1 MSHSNRIAIV
11 NKERCKPTKCQKE
24 CMKKCPPMRNGKKV
38 IELVDI
44 EDIYSPAVASVFNDA
59 TTNNKHKIA
68 KIVESMCIG
77 CNGCVVACPFD
88 AIKIVQLP
96 KENPK
101 EIIHRY
107 GLNGFRLYR
116 LPIMKKNC
124 VQSLIGQNG
133 IGKSTILDILSG
145 TLTPNF
151 ERAAT
156 TIINT
161 SQHIINH
168 FKGTVMMN
176 YFKDLYSS
184 KLTFSFKSQK
194 IKSALQSANKTMLVR
209 DYIVQHDL
217 SFETSTFCELGL
229 DVLLDNAV
237 HTLSGGELQRLL
249 CWMTAA
255 KKADV
260 YIFDEPSNFL
270 DVKQRLIVAKMIRSL
285 VSSDT
290 YVLIVEHDLSMLD
303 YISDEINILYGEPG
317 AYGIVSNS
325 LSISNGLNEYL
336 EGYLS
341 SQNIRFR
348 SEPFHLSPLSQIGS
362 TYAGLTLTATGTNTL
377 TYAAQTIRHPGFILH
392 IPAAKLQLGSAIHLI
407 LGENGVGK
415 TTFMNSIVAANKSSI
430 SYKPQHTNLARFAH
444 KDGTYPTVLELFY
457 RHIRTAYLEPTFQTN
472 VSKLLDMKP
481 LENRGLD
488 ELSGGELQR
497 VMLCFALGTP
507 AAIYLLDEPSSNLD
521 IETRL
526 ACIKV
531 VKRFSQMSDKAIF
544 IIEHDIM
551 MAVSWAQEPGSSILF
566 IRKTAE
572 EAAATTKFVKSKTCQ
587 VSEPM
592 NFKHGINA
600 FLKEMNISMR
610 ISGHNRPRIN
620 KMNSQMDTQQK
631 NSEMYYGNA

>member
-1 MSHSNRIAIV
+1 
-11 NKERCKPTKCQKE
+11 
-24 CMKKCPPMRNGKKV
+24 MRNGKQV

-44 EDIYSPAVASVFNDA
+44 EDISSPAET

-101 EIIHRY
+101 DIIHRY

-145 TLTPNF
+145 ALTPNF
-151 ERAAT
+151 ERAT
-156 TIINT
+156 TTNT

-168 FKGTVMMN
+168 FKGTVMMS
-176 YFKDLYSS
+176 YFKDLYSGR
-184 KLTFSFKSQK
+184 LTFSFKSQK
-194 IKSALQSANKTMLVR
+194 IKSALQSANKTVLVR
-209 DYIVQHDL
+209 DYLLQHEL
-217 SFETSTFCELGL
+217 SFTNNDAFRELEL
-229 DVLLDNAV
+229 DALLNNAV

-285 VSSDT
+285 ISTNT

-325 LSISNGLNEYL
+325 LSVSNGLNEYL

-348 SEPFHLSPLSQIGS
+348 SEPFHLSSPSQIGS
-362 TYAGLTLTATGTNTL
+362 TNVIDAAADTSMNTL
-377 TYAAQTIRHPGFILH
+377 TYEVQTVCHPGFTLN
-392 IPAAKLQLGSAIHLI
+392 IPAASLQLDGAIHLI

-415 TTFMNSIVAANKSSI
+415 TTFMNRIIASSQNKNSI
-430 SYKPQHTNLARFAH
+430 SYKPQHTNLARFAN
-444 KDGTYPTVLELFY
+444 KVDKTGSVATVVTYPTVLELFY
-457 RHIRTAYLEPTFQTN
+457 RYIRTAYLEPMFQTS
-472 VSKLLDMKP
+472 VAKLLDMKP
-481 LENRGLD
+481 LENRRLD

-507 AAIYLLDEPSSNLD
+507 ASIYLLDEPSSNLD

-526 ACIKV
+526 SCIKV

-551 MAVSWAQEPGSSILF
+551 MAVAWAQEANSSILF
-566 IRKTAE
+566 IRKMADE
-572 EAAATTKFVKSKTCQ
+572 KGPNKTCQ

-592 NFKHGINA
+592 DFKHGINA

-620 KMNSQMDTQQK
+620 KMNSQMDVQQK
-631 NSEMYYGNA
+631 NSEMYYGL